1 MKAACAALLF
11 LLVSLP
17 ALAAP
22 ESFSNPAMEQ
32 RARHLQRELRC
43 LVCQG
48 ESLDESSAPLAADLR
63 RLVRAHMAA
72 GESDAQI
79 KTFLVARYGNFILMD
94 PPFEAD
100 TYALWL
106 TPFVVLMAGGGVAF
120 WVVRRARRSA
130 SRSKAMIIS
139 DC

>member
-1 MKAACAALLF
+1 MKAARLALL
-11 LLVSLP
+11 LLLFSLP
-17 ALAAP
+17 TFAAP

-63 RLVRAHMAA
+63 RLVRAHMVA

-79 KTFLVARYGNFILMD
+79 KKFLVARYGNFILMD

-106 TPFVVLMAGGGVAF
+106 TPFLVLIIGGGVAL
-120 WVVRRARRSA
+120 WVVRRARKSPGPV
-130 SRSKAMIIS
+130 S
-139 DC
+139 DS

>member
-1 MKAACAALLF
+1 MKAARAALLA
-11 LLVSLP
+11 LLFSLP
-17 ALAAP
+17 AFAAP
-22 ESFSNPAMEQ
+22 GGFSNPAMEQ

-79 KTFLVARYGNFILMD
+79 KKFLVARYGNFILMD

-106 TPFVVLMAGGGVAF
+106 TPFLVLLAGGGVAF
-120 WVVRRARRSA
+120 WVVRRARNSPA
-130 SRSKAMIIS
+130 DPKL
-139 DC
+139 

>member
-1 MKAACAALLF
+1 MRARAALLLLFF
-11 LLVSLP
+11 LFP

-22 ESFSNPAMEQ
+22 EGFSNPAMEQ

-48 ESLDESSAPLAADLR
+48 ESLDESSARLAADLR

-79 KTFLVARYGNFILMD
+79 KKFLVARYGNFILMD
-94 PPFEAD
+94 PPFESD
-100 TYALWL
+100 TYVLWL
-106 TPFVVLMAGGGVAF
+106 TPFLVLMAGGGIAF
-120 WVVRRARRSA
+120 WVVRRAR
-130 SRSKAMIIS
+130 KAPGPVS
-139 DC
+139 DL

>member
-106 TPFVVLMAGGGVAF
+106 TPFLMLMVGGGVAV